1 MSRTHP
7 WCHITLR
14 PRGQV
19 RSSDKLKALFLFFQK
34 FYHHELCRVVTY
46 DEVKSLQC
54 QVTLWPLCH
63 VRSRDK
69 IKTKSFLLNNV
80 GDHQL
85 DRMMTYNK
93 ENLPIMPHDPP
104 TTWSHEV
111 TWQNKNKISA
121 LLQNPLTSNITG
133 WWKLTR
139 NVRWLS
145 DNVITWGHVTNSKL
159 NIFSSARPLT
169 FLLWPV
175 TN

>member
-19 RSSDKLKALFLFFQK
+19 RSRDKLKALFLFFQK

-46 DEVKSLQC
+46 DEVKS
-54 QVTLWPLCH
+54 PAM
-63 VRSRDK
+63 S
-69 IKTKSFLLNNV
+69 KTKSFLLNNF

-85 DRMMTYNK
+85 DRMVTYNK
-93 ENLPIMPHDPP
+93 EKLPIMPHDPP

-121 LLQNPLTSNITG
+121 LLQNPLTSNLTG

-169 FLLWPV
+169 FLLWAV